1 MLDLAKIRAAD
12 VAMKPYPF
20 FMVEDAIRADAADKV
35 ADDFPAI
42 DRAGVVNPSETTPG
56 PAFAAL
62 LDELKGEAF
71 RKVIAEK
78 FDVPLDGLDVKI
90 NLRGQARKT
99 DGNIHTDT
107 PTKAVTVLLYFNR
120 ETEASDTGLRILNN
134 GRDLDDYVA
143 EVPPL
148 LGNMLAFKVTPD
160 CWHGHKPF
168 EGERRSLQLNYLSGA
183 ERTRKHERFRRFFRH
198 VGRRLGFD

>member
-120 ETEASDTGLRILNN
+120 EAEASDTGLRILNN